1 MSLSKTSLPR
11 AGSLKELIARDI
23 TGVFMNVNDFC
34 DNLNIQIGR
43 KKFNVIG
50 SLQSNTVTNN
60 SGNSSP
66 LQSDAWTLYIKYP
79 LLDDLDATQPELLS
93 AGQRII
99 ITNREQPDVAMSF
112 TIVSVSDEMGLAR
125 VNLNCNTGR

>member
-1 MSLSKTSLPR
+1 M
-11 AGSLKELIARDI
+11 SLKELIARDI
-23 TGVFMNVNDFC
+23 TGIFMNVNDFC

-60 SGNSSP
+60 SGNSAP
-66 LQSDAWTLYIKYP
+66 LQSDTWVLYIKYP
-79 LLDDLDATQPELLS
+79 LLDDLDNDNILS

-99 ITNREQPDVAMSF
+99 ISNNESSLTGASNIKDMAF
-112 TIVSVSDEMGLAR
+112 TIVSVSDEMGLAKI
-125 VNLNCNTGR
+125 NLTNNSGR

>member
-1 MSLSKTSLPR
+1 M
-11 AGSLKELIARDI
+11 SLKELIARDI
-23 TGVFMNVNDFC
+23 TGIFMNVNDFC

-66 LQSDAWTLYIKYP
+66 LQSDTWVLYIKYP
-79 LLDDLDATQPELLS
+79 LLDDLDSDNILS

-99 ITNREQPDVAMSF
+99 ISNNESSLTGANNIKDMAF
-112 TIVSVSDEMGLAR
+112 TIVSVSDEMGLSSIQFS
-125 VNLNCNTGR
+125 TSTFI

>member
-1 MSLSKTSLPR
+1 M
-11 AGSLKELIARDI
+11 SLKELIKRDI
-23 TGVFMNVNDFC
+23 TSIFMNVNDFC

-66 LQSDAWTLYIKYP
+66 LQSDTWVLYIKYP
-79 LLDDLDATQPELLS
+79 LLDDLEAENILS
-93 AGQRII
+93 TGQRII
-99 ITNREQPDVAMSF
+99 ISNNDNIKDMAF
-112 TIVSVSDEMGLAR
+112 TIVSVSDEMGLATI
-125 VNLNCNTGR
+125 NLTNNNGR

>member
-1 MSLSKTSLPR
+1 M
-11 AGSLKELIARDI
+11 SLKELIARDI
-23 TGVFMNVNDFC
+23 TNIFMNTNDFC

-66 LQSDAWTLYIKYP
+66 LQSDAWILYIKYP
-79 LLDDLDATQPELLS
+79 LIDDLDAENILS

-99 ITNREQPDVAMSF
+99 ISSNDANIKDMAF
-112 TIVSVSDEMGLAR
+112 TIVSVSDECGIATI
-125 VNLNCNTGR
+125 NLTNNSGR

>member
-1 MSLSKTSLPR
+1 M
-11 AGSLKELIARDI
+11 SLKELIARDI
-23 TGVFMNVNDFC
+23 TNIFMNVNDFC

-66 LQSDAWTLYIKYP
+66 LQSDAWVLYIKYP
-79 LLDDLDATQPELLS
+79 LLDDIDSENSNILS

-99 ITNREQPDVAMSF
+99 ISNNENIKDMVF
-112 TIVSVSDEMGLAR
+112 TIVSVSDECGIATI
-125 VNLNCNTGR
+125 NLTNTNGR

>member
-1 MSLSKTSLPR
+1 M
-11 AGSLKELIARDI
+11 SLKELIARDI
-23 TGVFMNVNDFC
+23 TGIFMNVNDFC

-66 LQSDAWTLYIKYP
+66 LQSDAWVLYIKYP
-79 LLDDLDATQPELLS
+79 LIDDLDAENILS
-93 AGQRII
+93 TGQRII
-99 ITNREQPDVAMSF
+99 ISSLDSNIKDMAF
-112 TIVSVSDEMGLAR
+112 TIVSVSDEMGLATI
-125 VNLNCNTGR
+125 NLTNNSGR

>member
-1 MSLSKTSLPR
+1 M
-11 AGSLKELIARDI
+11 SLKELIARDI
-23 TGVFMNVNDFC
+23 TGIFMNVNDFC

-66 LQSDAWTLYIKYP
+66 LQSDTWTLYIKYP
-79 LLDDLDATQPELLS
+79 LIDDIDTENILS

-99 ITNREQPDVAMSF
+99 ISNGENALAGANNIKDMAF
-112 TIVSVSDEMGLAR
+112 TIVSVSDEMGLATIQLS
-125 VNLNCNTGR
+125 NNSGR

>member
-1 MSLSKTSLPR
+1 M
-11 AGSLKELIARDI
+11 SLKELIARDI
-23 TGVFMNVNDFC
+23 TGIFMNTNDFC

-66 LQSDAWTLYIKYP
+66 LQSDTWVLYIKYP
-79 LLDDLDATQPELLS
+79 LLDDIDTENILS

-99 ITNREQPDVAMSF
+99 ISSPDSNIKDMAF
-112 TIVSVSDEMGLAR
+112 TIVSVSDEMGLAT
-125 VNLNCNTGR
+125 VQLSTSTGR

>member
-1 MSLSKTSLPR
+1 M
-11 AGSLKELIARDI
+11 SLKELIARDI
-23 TGVFMNVNDFC
+23 TNIFMNVNDFC

-66 LQSDAWTLYIKYP
+66 LQSDTWVLYIKYP
-79 LLDDLDATQPELLS
+79 LIDDLDNENILS

-99 ITNREQPDVAMSF
+99 ISSLDNNISSLTGANKDMAF
-112 TIVSVSDEMGLAR
+112 TIVSVSDEMGLAT
-125 VNLNCNTGR
+125 VQLSNNSGR

>member
-1 MSLSKTSLPR
+1 M
-11 AGSLKELIARDI
+11 SLKELIARDI
-23 TGVFMNVNDFC
+23 TGIFMNVNDFC

-66 LQSDAWTLYIKYP
+66 LQSDTWVLYIKYP
-79 LLDDLDATQPELLS
+79 LLDDLEAAQPELLS

-99 ITNREQPDVAMSF
+99 ITNREHPDVAMSF
-112 TIVSVSDEMGLAR
+112 TIVSVSDELGLATIQLS
-125 VNLNCNTGR
+125 NASGR

>member
-1 MSLSKTSLPR
+1 M
-11 AGSLKELIARDI
+11 SLKELIARDI
-23 TGVFMNVNDFC
+23 TGIFMNVNDFC

-43 KKFNVIG
+43 KKYNVIG

-79 LLDDLDATQPELLS
+79 LLDDLDAAQHELLS
-93 AGQRII
+93 TGQRII

-112 TIVSVSDEMGLAR
+112 TIVSVSDEMGLATIQLS
-125 VNLNCNTGR
+125 NASGR

>member
-1 MSLSKTSLPR
+1 M
-11 AGSLKELIARDI
+11 SLKELIARDI
-23 TGVFMNVNDFC
+23 TGVFMNVSDFC

-66 LQSDAWTLYIKYP
+66 LQSDTWVLYIKYP
-79 LLDDLDATQPELLS
+79 LLNDLTDDSNILS

-99 ITNREQPDVAMSF
+99 ISNNENIKDMAF
-112 TIVSVSDEMGLAR
+112 TIASVSDELGLATIQ
-125 VNLNCNTGR
+125 LSTSTGR

>member
-1 MSLSKTSLPR
+1 M
-11 AGSLKELIARDI
+11 SLKELIARDI
-23 TGVFMNVNDFC
+23 TGIFMNVNDFC

-43 KKFNVIG
+43 KKYNVIG

-79 LLDDLDATQPELLS
+79 LLDDLDAENILS
-93 AGQRII
+93 SGQRII

-112 TIVSVSDEMGLAR
+112 TIVSVSDEMGLATIQLS
-125 VNLNCNTGR
+125 NASGR

>member
-1 MSLSKTSLPR
+1 M
-11 AGSLKELIARDI
+11 SLKELIKRDI
-23 TGVFMNVNDFC
+23 TGIFMNVNDFC
-34 DNLNIQIGR
+34 DNLTLQIGR

-66 LQSDAWTLYIKYP
+66 LQSDTWVLYIKYP
-79 LLDDLDATQPELLS
+79 LLDGLGDDTILS

-99 ITNREQPDVAMSF
+99 ISSPDSNIKDMAF
-112 TIVSVSDEMGLAR
+112 TIVSVSDECGLAT
-125 VNLNCNTGR
+125 VQLSTSTGR

>member
-1 MSLSKTSLPR
+1 M
-11 AGSLKELIARDI
+11 SLKELIARDI

-34 DNLNIQIGR
+34 DNLSLQIGR

-66 LQSDAWTLYIKYP
+66 LQSDTWVLYIKYP
-79 LLDDLDATQPELLS
+79 LLDDLNNENILS

-112 TIVSVSDEMGLAR
+112 TIVSVSDELGLATIQLS
-125 VNLNCNTGR
+125 NASGR

>member
-1 MSLSKTSLPR
+1 M
-11 AGSLKELIARDI
+11 SLKELIARDI
-23 TGVFMNVNDFC
+23 TGIFMNVNDFC

-66 LQSDAWTLYIKYP
+66 LQSDTWTLYIKYP
-79 LLDDLDATQPELLS
+79 LIDDIDTENILS

-99 ITNREQPDVAMSF
+99 ISNNESSIAGANSIKDMAF
-112 TIVSVSDEMGLAR
+112 TIVSVSDEMGLATIQLS
-125 VNLNCNTGR
+125 NNSGR

>member
-1 MSLSKTSLPR
+1 M
-11 AGSLKELIARDI
+11 SLKELIARDI
-23 TGVFMNVNDFC
+23 TNIFMNVNDFC

-60 SGNSSP
+60 SGSNASP
-66 LQSDAWTLYIKYP
+66 LQSDTWVLYIKYP
-79 LLDDLDATQPELLS
+79 LLDDLEADNILS

-112 TIVSVSDEMGLAR
+112 TIVSVSDEMGLATIQ
-125 VNLNCNTGR
+125 LSTSTGR

>member
-1 MSLSKTSLPR
+1 M
-11 AGSLKELIARDI
+11 SLKELIARDI
-23 TGVFMNVNDFC
+23 TGIFMNVSDFC

-66 LQSDAWTLYIKYP
+66 LQSDAWVLYIKYP
-79 LLDDLDATQPELLS
+79 LLDDLDAENILS

-99 ITNREQPDVAMSF
+99 ISNNENIKDMAF

-125 VNLNCNTGR
+125 VNLNCNAGR

>member
-1 MSLSKTSLPR
+1 M
-11 AGSLKELIARDI
+11 SLKELIARDI
-23 TGVFMNVNDFC
+23 TGIFMNVSDFC

-79 LLDDLDATQPELLS
+79 LLDDLEAENILS
-93 AGQRII
+93 SGQRII
-99 ITNREQPDVAMSF
+99 IINREQPDVAMSF
-112 TIVSVSDEMGLAR
+112 TIVSVSDELGLAT
-125 VNLNCNTGR
+125 VQLSNVSGR

>member
-1 MSLSKTSLPR
+1 M
-11 AGSLKELIARDI
+11 SLKELIARDI
-23 TGVFMNVNDFC
+23 TNIFMNVNDFC

-60 SGNSSP
+60 SGNSNP

-79 LLDDLDATQPELLS
+79 LLDDLDNDNILS

-99 ITNREQPDVAMSF
+99 ISSLDNNISSLTGANKDMVF
-112 TIVSVSDEMGLAR
+112 TIVSVSDEMGLAT
-125 VNLNCNTGR
+125 VQLSNNSGR

>member
-1 MSLSKTSLPR
+1 M
-11 AGSLKELIARDI
+11 SLKELIARDI
-23 TGVFMNVNDFC
+23 TGIFMNVNDFC

-66 LQSDAWTLYIKYP
+66 LQSDTWVLYIKYP
-79 LLDDLDATQPELLS
+79 LLDDLDNDNILS
-93 AGQRII
+93 TGQRII
-99 ITNREQPDVAMSF
+99 ISSKDSNIKDMAF
-112 TIVSVSDEMGLAR
+112 TIVSVSDECGIATIQLS
-125 VNLNCNTGR
+125 NNSGR

>member
-1 MSLSKTSLPR
+1 M
-11 AGSLKELIARDI
+11 SLKELIKRDI

-66 LQSDAWTLYIKYP
+66 LQSDTWTLYIKYP
-79 LLDDLDATQPELLS
+79 LLDDLDAENILS
-93 AGQRII
+93 SGQRII

-112 TIVSVSDEMGLAR
+112 TIVSVSDEMGLATIQLS
-125 VNLNCNTGR
+125 NASGR

>member
-1 MSLSKTSLPR
+1 M
-11 AGSLKELIARDI
+11 SLKELIARDI
-23 TGVFMNVNDFC
+23 TSIFMNVNDFC

-66 LQSDAWTLYIKYP
+66 LQSDTWVLYIKYP
-79 LLDDLDATQPELLS
+79 LLDDLDNDNILS

-99 ITNREQPDVAMSF
+99 ISSKDSNIKDMAF
-112 TIVSVSDEMGLAR
+112 TIVSVSDEMGLATIQ
-125 VNLNCNTGR
+125 LSTSTGR

>member
-1 MSLSKTSLPR
+1 M
-11 AGSLKELIARDI
+11 SLKELIARDI
-23 TGVFMNVNDFC
+23 TSVFMNVNDFC

-66 LQSDAWTLYIKYP
+66 LQSDAWVLYIKYP
-79 LLDDLDATQPELLS
+79 LIDDLAVTTDEAILS

-99 ITNREQPDVAMSF
+99 ITNIEQPDVAMSF
-112 TIVSVSDEMGLAR
+112 TIVSVSDEMGLAT
-125 VNLNCNTGR
+125 VQLSNNSGR

>member
-1 MSLSKTSLPR
+1 M
-11 AGSLKELIARDI
+11 SLKELIARDI
-23 TGVFMNVNDFC
+23 TGIFMNVNDFC
-34 DNLNIQIGR
+34 DNLSLQIGR

-79 LLDDLDATQPELLS
+79 LIDDLDATQPELLS

-112 TIVSVSDEMGLAR
+112 TIVSVSDEMGLATIQLS
-125 VNLNCNTGR
+125 NASGR

>member
-1 MSLSKTSLPR
+1 M
-11 AGSLKELIARDI
+11 SLKELIARDI
-23 TGVFMNVNDFC
+23 TGIFMNVNDFC

-66 LQSDAWTLYIKYP
+66 LQSDAWVLYIKYP
-79 LLDDLDATQPELLS
+79 LLDDLEAENILS

-99 ITNREQPDVAMSF
+99 ISNNDNIKDMAF
-112 TIVSVSDEMGLAR
+112 TIVSVSDEMGMATI
-125 VNLNCNTGR
+125 NLTNNSGR

>member
-1 MSLSKTSLPR
+1 M
-11 AGSLKELIARDI
+11 SLKELIARDI
-23 TGVFMNVNDFC
+23 TGIFMNVNDFC

-66 LQSDAWTLYIKYP
+66 LQSDAWILYIKYP
-79 LLDDLDATQPELLS
+79 LLDDLDAENILS

-99 ITNREQPDVAMSF
+99 ISSKDSNIKDMAF
-112 TIVSVSDEMGLAR
+112 TIVSVSDECGIATI
-125 VNLNCNTGR
+125 NLTNNSGR

>member
-1 MSLSKTSLPR
+1 M
-11 AGSLKELIARDI
+11 SLKELIARDI
-23 TGVFMNVNDFC
+23 TGIFMNVNDFC
-34 DNLNIQIGR
+34 DNLTLQIGR

-79 LLDDLDATQPELLS
+79 LLDNIDTENILS
-93 AGQRII
+93 TGQRII
-99 ITNREQPDVAMSF
+99 ISNGNNIKDMAF
-112 TIVSVSDEMGLAR
+112 TIVSVSDECGLATIQLS
-125 VNLNCNTGR
+125 NNSGR

>member
-1 MSLSKTSLPR
+1 M
-11 AGSLKELIARDI
+11 SLKELIARDI
-23 TGVFMNVNDFC
+23 TGIFMNVNDFC

-43 KKFNVIG
+43 NKFNVIG

-79 LLDDLDATQPELLS
+79 LLDDLTDDSNILS

-99 ITNREQPDVAMSF
+99 ISNNENIKDMAF
-112 TIVSVSDEMGLAR
+112 TIVSVSDEMGLATI
-125 VNLNCNTGR
+125 NLTNTNGR

>member
-1 MSLSKTSLPR
+1 M
-11 AGSLKELIARDI
+11 SLKELIARDI
-23 TGVFMNVNDFC
+23 TGIFMNVSDFC

-43 KKFNVIG
+43 KKYNVIG

-66 LQSDAWTLYIKYP
+66 LQSDTWVLYIKYP
-79 LLDDLDATQPELLS
+79 LLNDLTEDSNILS

-99 ITNREQPDVAMSF
+99 I
-112 TIVSVSDEMGLAR
+112 
-125 VNLNCNTGR
+125 

>member
-1 MSLSKTSLPR
+1 M
-11 AGSLKELIARDI
+11 SLKELIARDI
-23 TGVFMNVNDFC
+23 TNIFMNVNDFC

-50 SLQSNTVTNN
+50 SLQSNTVDNT
-60 SGNSSP
+60 SGSNASP
-66 LQSDAWTLYIKYP
+66 LQSDAWVLYIKYP
-79 LLDDLDATQPELLS
+79 LIDDLETENILS

-99 ITNREQPDVAMSF
+99 ISNGSNIKDMAF

-125 VNLNCNTGR
+125 VNLNCAAGR

>member
-1 MSLSKTSLPR
+1 M
-11 AGSLKELIARDI
+11 SLKELIARDI

-66 LQSDAWTLYIKYP
+66 LQSDTWVLYIKYP
-79 LLDDLDATQPELLS
+79 LLDDLNTENILS

-112 TIVSVSDEMGLAR
+112 TIVSVSDEMGLAT
-125 VNLNCNTGR
+125 VQLSNASGR

>member
-1 MSLSKTSLPR
+1 M
-11 AGSLKELIARDI
+11 SLKELIARDI
-23 TGVFMNVNDFC
+23 TGIFMNVSDFC

-60 SGNSSP
+60 SGTSP
-66 LQSDAWTLYIKYP
+66 LQSDTWVLYIKYP
-79 LLDDLDATQPELLS
+79 LLDDLTEDSNILS

-99 ITNREQPDVAMSF
+99 ISNNENIKDMAF
-112 TIVSVSDEMGLAR
+112 TIVSVSDEMGLATIQ
-125 VNLNCNTGR
+125 LSTSTGR